1 MSSTNRSNARDTHI
15 SDYYITPKAEILNF
29 LDAWLYDLSNE
40 QEYNLLAGRPDKALW
55 LDPCSGGDKDHSMPY
70 VQAIQDNLGASVMS
84 IDIREDSGAET
95 IGDYLTMEI
104 VEPRP
109 DVIISNPP
117 FALAQEFITKA
128 LKDVAR
134 GGYVV
139 MLLRLNFLESKARK
153 QFFENNM
160 PERIYVHHKRMSFTD
175 DGKTDSVAYM
185 HACWKQGTNLS
196 KSILK
201 II

>member
-1 MSSTNRSNARDTHI
+1 MSSTNRSNARSSHI
-15 SDYYITPKAEILNF
+15 SDYYVTPLQLIKEFLEEWLKENTNMSLDTTF
-29 LDAWLYDLSNE
+29 LDC
-40 QEYNLLAGRPDKALW
+40 
-55 LDPCSGGDKDHSMPY
+55 CSGG
-70 VQAIQDNLGASVMS
+70 
-84 IDIREDSGAET
+84 
-95 IGDYLTMEI
+95 
-104 VEPRP
+104 
-109 DVIISNPP
+109 
-117 FALAQEFITKA
+117 
-128 LKDVAR
+128 VAR

-185 HACWKQGTNLS
+185 HAVWKQGTNLS